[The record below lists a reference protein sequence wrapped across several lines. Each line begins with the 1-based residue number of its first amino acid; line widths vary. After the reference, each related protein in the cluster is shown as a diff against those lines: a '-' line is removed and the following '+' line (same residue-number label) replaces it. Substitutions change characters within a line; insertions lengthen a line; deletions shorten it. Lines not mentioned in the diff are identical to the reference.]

1 MLVAGTLN
9 PESCYEFG
17 SYGLFSFKKVWHNK
31 HSVCLCCHDRKLY
44 FIWVKL
50 RFEVEER
57 IQVFLYQQ
65 PEYTITVNL
74 FLEKRVPLN
83 KMMCLSREKTIKKC
97 FSVNVYLLRN
107 QNNQKQN
114 LLKNFIKKE
123 TLADVFSSE
132 FCEISKNI
140 VSTEH
145 LQTTASE

>member
-1 MLVAGTLN
+1 M
-9 PESCYEFG
+9 
-17 SYGLFSFKKVWHNK
+17 
-31 HSVCLCCHDRKLY
+31 
-44 FIWVKL
+44 

-97 FSVNVYLLRN
+97 FSVNVYLLKN

-145 LQTTASE
+145 LQTTASEQKQST